1 MKSGK
6 AFLAGVIG
14 GLAMTILFAVGRAMG
29 MKANA
34 EMMLGTMF
42 GAEPSAGT
50 WILGLFVHLMLS
62 GLIALAYAVGFEYVA
77 HRSGWLVG
85 VGFSLVH
92 IAIAGIVMAMIPAIH
107 PMVPEKMPAPGA
119 FMASM
124 GPIYAFAFVLEHLIY
139 GAIVG
144 ALYGPLLHP
153 RDSVA
158 ARQIPA

>member
-14 GLAMTILFAVGRAMG
+14 GLVMTIVFAVARAMG

-42 GAEPSAGT
+42 GAVPSSGT
-50 WILGLFVHLMLS
+50 WILGLFVHLTLS

-85 VGFSLVH
+85 VGFSLAH
-92 IAIAGIVMAMIPAIH
+92 ILIAGIVMAMIPAIH
-107 PMVPEKMPAPGA
+107 PMIPEKMPAPGA
-119 FMASM
+119 FMAAM
-124 GPIYAFAFVLEHLIY
+124 GPIYAFAFLLEHLIY
-139 GAIVG
+139 GAVVG
-144 ALYGPLLHP
+144 ALYGPVLNP
-153 RDSVA
+153 RDIA
-158 ARQIPA
+158 ARRVPA